1 MKQKWYIDKY
11 LPNYRGYYLIKKVLF
26 EKKTKFQKIQI
37 FDLFDFGKSLV
48 IDNIAQSSEKDE
60 FIYHECLIHPALILQ
75 SARKKIEIL
84 VLGAGEG
91 ATLRELLKYK
101 NVKKITTVD
110 IDKEAVEIFKKFLP
124 EMHQGSFNDKRVNLV
139 IASAEDFLL
148 NTDKKYDVIFSD
160 ISDFSYFNLGST
172 AKKSQI
178 NFYKLINQK
187 LNKDG
192 IFVMHTSD
200 FSEVNYKDHFKLKKT
215 LENNDLTEFGNI
227 LHQGWL
233 YKQKLASKI
242 TNPVIND
249 YYEKARKAGAI
260 GGKILGSG
268 GGGFLLFY
276 CEEKNQDKVREA
288 LSNLKET
295 SFNFE
300 PQGSKI
306 IYVG

>member
-215 LENNDLTEFGNI
+215 LEKVFPKVYSYRAYISFFD
-227 LHQGWL
+227 
-233 YKQKLASKI
+233 
-242 TNPVIND
+242 D
-249 YYEKARKAGAI
+249 YW
-260 GGKILGSG
+260 
-268 GGGFLLFY
+268 GFLISSPNPKFNPNNIS
-276 CEEKNQDKVREA
+276 EKFIRNKNKSR
-288 LSNLKET
+288 
-295 SFNFE
+295 
-300 PQGSKI
+300 KI
-306 IYVG
+306 YTN